1 VLLAV
6 ISLGLLLGG
15 LASGVALGGM
25 MPLPFGADSAIAA
38 YVRAEPVAA
47 KAIAVGVFA
56 SSVPLAI
63 YAATASAR
71 LRQLGVTA
79 PGATIAL
86 AGGVLAAGA
95 LGLSGL
101 LAWTLSRPEVSTD
114 NALVRA
120 LYYLVFLTG
129 GPAHVVTLGLLVAG
143 MAVPSLILRL
153 LPRPVALVG
162 LMIAV
167 LAELTTLVLVWPA
180 LAFLLPIA
188 RFGALIWLVLAG
200 ALLPL
205 RRQNKHAANA
215 GAA

>member
-1 VLLAV
+1 
-6 ISLGLLLGG
+6 
-15 LASGVALGGM
+15 
-25 MPLPFGADSAIAA
+25 
-38 YVRAEPVAA
+38 
-47 KAIAVGVFA
+47 
-56 SSVPLAI
+56 
-63 YAATASAR
+63 
-71 LRQLGVTA
+71 
-79 PGATIAL
+79 
-86 AGGVLAAGA
+86 
-95 LGLSGL
+95 
-101 LAWTLSRPEVSTD
+101 VSTD

-205 RRQNKHAANA
+205 RRQNKRAANA
-215 GAA
+215 GAG